1 MRRTVI
7 AVLFLLTA
15 CGAEQPAT
23 TDTTTSGP
31 APQQAQRPPA
41 PTPEQAATLIKGST
55 EFGEYEFTSA
65 GWTAPVSGAAMSE
78 PVRAEAKQLQ
88 AAGWLAFDG
97 AGDIMLTE
105 KARNDRRFLMRQNG
119 ILDVVPLA
127 SKEFGEVQAVRDRDG
142 EVTVD
147 FTWRWRPNEVG
158 RAFTSGATYDRYA
171 AQQQAT
177 ATLLWDGSKW
187 TILKIAPR

>member
-1 MRRTVI
+1 MRRI
-7 AVLFLLTA
+7 LIPFLFLIAA
-15 CGAEQPAT
+15 CGGERSTTNIDTAAQPA
-23 TDTTTSGP
+23 
-31 APQQAQRPPA
+31 QAQRPAA
-41 PTPEQAATLIKGST
+41 PTPEQAATLIKGSM

-78 PVRAEAKQLQ
+78 PVRNEARQLQ

-127 SKEFGEVQAVRDRDG
+127 SKEFGEVEAVRDRDG
-142 EVTVD
+142 DVTVD
-147 FTWRWRPNEVG
+147 FTWKWLPNEVG
-158 RAFTSGATYDRYA
+158 QAFTAGTTHDRYA
-171 AQQQAT
+171 APQKAT
-177 ATLLWDGSKW
+177 ASLMWDGRNW
-187 TILKIAPR
+187 TILKITPR